1 MKKVMK
7 RTFILL
13 AIISVMSSC
22 ADQLDLYP
30 HSAVAPESITEKDLP
45 ALEMGMYNRV
55 QNAPPTESWILNDLI
70 GGTLTMATSNPQD
83 LINNTLNPLSGTVG
97 GAWNGFYGAI
107 YQVNNIL
114 SITESLGQSVNR
126 NRIKGEAHYFRAL
139 MYYYLVT
146 RWGDVPI
153 LRQNTLALV
162 PRDPAVDVWAF
173 IEEDLQAASDLL
185 GASTGYYYVS
195 KDAVTALMARVKL
208 TQGKNSEAASLAESL
223 ITGGKY
229 NLDAYEKIFRKILN
243 TEIIF
248 AFVNNTEESTNAISN
263 LFYTYAHTNK
273 GSYLYRPPQEVMDM
287 YEAADK
293 RKAMSVDNVAGNNVI
308 NKYPGG
314 QGGRDP
320 VIISRLGEMYL
331 ISAEAKG
338 RTNGLSRLNELRAF
352 RGLGPVNPASDDDFI
367 NAILLE
373 RRKELIAENF
383 MYVDLV
389 RTGKAKTTLGLLD
402 HQLLLPI
409 PNSEMRTN
417 PNLEPNPGY

>member
-1 MKKVMK
+1 MKTIMK
-7 RTFILL
+7 RIFISLSIIL
-13 AIISVMSSC
+13 AVTSC
-22 ADQLDLYP
+22 QDQLDIYP
-30 HSAVAPESITEKDLP
+30 HSAIAPESVTEKDLL

-70 GGTLTMATSNPQD
+70 GGTLTTSTSNPKD
-83 LINNTLNPLSGTVG
+83 LINNTLSPLSGIVSG
-97 GAWNGFYGAI
+97 SWNGYYGAI
-107 YQVNNIL
+107 YQVNNVL
-114 SITESLGQSVNR
+114 SITDNLGQSVNR

-146 RWGDVPI
+146 RWGDVPV
-153 LRQNTLALV
+153 LRQNTLELV
-162 PRDPAVDVWAF
+162 SRDPVSEVWAF
-173 IEEDLQAASDLL
+173 IEEDLQVASELL
-185 GASTGYYYVS
+185 GTSANYYYVS
-195 KDAVTALMARVKL
+195 KDAVTALMARVML
-208 TQGKNSEAASLAESL
+208 TQEKNPEAAALAEAL

-229 NLDAYEKIFRKILN
+229 ALDGYEKIFRKILN

-293 RKAMSVDNVAGNNVI
+293 RKAMSVDNVAGGNVI

-320 VIISRLGEMYL
+320 VIISRLAEMYL
-331 ISAEAKG
+331 ISAEAQG
-338 RTNGLSRLNELRAF
+338 RSAGLSRLNELRAF
-352 RGLGPVNPASDDDFI
+352 RGLGPVNPGSDDDFI

-373 RRKELIAENF
+373 RRKELLAENF
-383 MYVDLV
+383 MYVDLI
-389 RTGKAKTTLGLLD
+389 RTGKAQSSLGLLD

-409 PNSEMRTN
+409 PNSEMQVNTN
-417 PNLEPNPGY
+417 LDPNPGY